1 MSDEK
6 IDLESFLEELV
17 SAIERRLKQQEKAIK
32 RLERELESLK
42 AGQGVRIDRS
52 VMKVLGG
59 K

>member
-1 MSDEK
+1 MPDDK
-6 IDLESFLEELV
+6 TDLESFLEELV
-17 SAIERRLKQQEKAIK
+17 SAIDIRLKQQEKAIK

-42 AGQGVRIDRS
+42 AGRGLRIDRS